1 LFLPDFSGRNEREQ
15 NIPDSLYFYGM
26 EKGTDWR
33 VYVFRSGKTI
43 LKSAENRILMSEKN
57 WYNADNRFK
66 RNRNVENPLYR
77 FKSDN
82 KITSERNKKYPDGRG
97 NAFDNAMNKESYDI
111 EFCITILS

>member
-1 LFLPDFSGRNEREQ
+1 
-15 NIPDSLYFYGM
+15 
-26 EKGTDWR
+26 
-33 VYVFRSGKTI
+33 
-43 LKSAENRILMSEKN
+43 MSEKN

-82 KITSERNKKYPDGRG
+82 KITSGRNKKYPDGRG